1 MKKGIF
7 CALFLSMLSAWEGD
21 CIDLVKGGKTDYVVV
36 IGTNG
41 LYDRFATGEFT
52 EIMQRSTG
60 ADFVRV
66 KSGSPEASSAKKRV
80 FIGDSPEMRKAFPKM
95 KPETFANLESRVMEN
110 GDSLAIAGGGNHGTA
125 YGVYHFLESE
135 MGYRCFSP
143 NPGGERIPKHPDFST
158 SGKELHRKIA
168 FDLYRT
174 AHTLYLYHPDA
185 ALWIY
190 RNGGSPNA
198 ARAGATKM
206 KGLLQ
211 DDCPNLDSGHGFFL
225 YIPDERYL
233 NYYKWNESKDYF
245 KSNPEYFS
253 LGRDGKRTNHL
264 QLCFSNPE
272 LRKEFTKRVIE
283 RGGRMGGKG
292 YLVIGANDVPGPFC
306 FCPECQALEKKY
318 GTKAG
323 PFIDYL
329 PELCATVAKELPEL
343 KISTLAYRKEQ
354 SEVPPK
360 GIAKM
365 PDNWICDFAP
375 VDDDQGQSLGG
386 ARNLGTLQNLKEWNK
401 IAKHISYWYYICINS
416 APFGVVERMSR
427 DMRLMYENGV
437 RGVGVCGIGAPGMY
451 PMQEYLLFRLMI
463 DPYQDPWKIVEEYN
477 RHMYGAAA
485 PEINVYVRE
494 LEEVWREPKK
504 YIGLGGPGAIIMNYT
519 PERLIRWQ
527 KMFDSLEKKL
537 ADNPFELKNLS
548 LARWDVDMLTLDHW
562 AKIKEKYPD
571 CGITPDSVIA
581 RMRKVDLPKAFT
593 PSIMKQNAETSWL
606 ICKAL
611 GKPVPAP
618 LDKFQKEQIT
628 QIPQCGGVYNVE
640 DSDAACGE
648 AKSQPFHPEQM
659 KKSGKKVAFDIYDEA
674 MKKMLKHGEIDVS
687 KCTPGKYELYLV
699 AKSIIPRGGL
709 LAFDSWWGIGVKL
722 APYYPEGD
730 EFREFEIWA
739 SLKFVGPSFG
749 VQTQDNKDR
758 MLCDRVFLVDRKK

>member
-1 MKKGIF
+1 MRK
-7 CALFLSMLSAWEGD
+7 ALCGLILTVLFAWEGV
-21 CIDLVKGGKTDYVVV
+21 CLDLVKDGKTDFIVV

-41 LYDRFATGEFT
+41 LYDRFAAGEFT
-52 EIMQRSTG
+52 GIMQRSTG

-66 KSGSPEASSAKKRV
+66 KSGSPEASSAKKRI
-80 FIGDSPEMRKAFPKM
+80 FIGDSPEMRKAFPKL
-95 KPETFANLESRVMEN
+95 KPETFVNLESLVMEN

-135 MGYRCFSP
+135 LGYRCFSP
-143 NPGGERIPKHPDFST
+143 NPGGERVPKHPDFST
-158 SGKELHRKIA
+158 SGKELRRKIA

-174 AHTLYLYHPDA
+174 AHTLFLYHPDA
-185 ALWIY
+185 ALWVY
-190 RNGGSPNA
+190 RNSGSPNA
-198 ARAGATKM
+198 DKARATKM

-225 YIPDERYL
+225 YVPDERYV
-233 NYYKWNESKDYF
+233 NYYSWNEPKDYF

-253 LGRDGKRTNHL
+253 LNRDGKRTNRL
-264 QLCFSNPE
+264 QFCFSNRD
-272 LRKEFTKRVIE
+272 LRKEFTKRVLE
-283 RGGRMGGKG
+283 RGRRMGGKG

-329 PELCATVAKELPEL
+329 PELCAVVAKELPEL
-343 KISTLAYRKEQ
+343 KISTLAYRKGQ

-375 VDDDQGQSLGG
+375 VDDDQGQALDGT
-386 ARNLGTLQNLKEWNK
+386 RNLGTLQNLKDWNK
-401 IAKHISYWYYICINS
+401 LAKHISYWYYICMDS
-416 APFGVVERMSR
+416 APFGLVERLSR
-427 DMRLMYENGV
+427 DMELMYENGV
-437 RGVGVCGIGAPGMY
+437 RGVGICGVGTPGMY

-463 DPYQDPWKIVEEYN
+463 DPCQDPWAIVEDYN
-477 RHMYGAAA
+477 RHMYGDAA
-485 PEINVYVRE
+485 PEINAYIRE

-504 YIGLGGPGAIIMNYT
+504 YIGLTGPGAVIMNYT

-527 KMFDSLEKKL
+527 KMFDTLEKKL
-537 ADNPFELKNLS
+537 ADKPFELKNLS

-581 RMRKVDLPKAFT
+581 RMRKVELPKT
-593 PSIMKQNAETSWL
+593 YSQSNIRQRSETAWL

-611 GKPVPAP
+611 AKPIPAP
-618 LDKFQKEQIT
+618 LDQFPKEQVV
-628 QIPQCGGVYNVE
+628 QIPQCGGQYNMT
-640 DSDAACGE
+640 DPDAACGE
-648 AKSQPFHPEQM
+648 AKSQPFRPGQM
-659 KKSGKKVAFDIYDEA
+659 KESGKKVAFDIYDEA
-674 MKKMLKHGEIDVS
+674 VKRMLKHGEIDVS
-687 KCTPGKYELYLV
+687 KCTPGKYKLYLV

-749 VQTQDNKDR
+749 IQTKDNKDR
-758 MLCDRVFLVDRKK
+758 MLCDRVFLIDRKK